1 MLCIINFTFFNF
13 FWKIIFYYIFIIVGT
28 KKNKTS
34 EIKIRLENDLKKQYQ
49 SYCKKN
55 KIVMSKNIRELIE
68 KEINNC

>member
-1 MLCIINFTFFNF
+1 M
-13 FWKIIFYYIFIIVGT
+13 GT